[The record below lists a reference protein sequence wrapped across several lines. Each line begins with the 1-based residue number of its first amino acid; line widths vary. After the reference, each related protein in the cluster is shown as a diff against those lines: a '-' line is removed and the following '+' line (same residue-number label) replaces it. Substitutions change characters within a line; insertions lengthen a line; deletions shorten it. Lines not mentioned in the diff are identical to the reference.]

1 VPPHRAHDFDLS
13 MSPAQH
19 NDRALWR
26 DGATIVILA
35 LAPAIGVGIARF
47 AYSLVLP
54 DMRASL
60 DWSYAAAGFMN
71 TVNAVGYLVGAL
83 AAASVIKR
91 IGQFDSI
98 FYGSLT
104 CVIALALSAASGSF
118 LLLSLARLAAGIGGA
133 IAFVGGGVAAARLSQ
148 NHRNHAALLLSLYYI
163 GPGIGIVL
171 SGIAAPLVLAALGPG
186 SWWSVWGAL
195 AAITALLCL
204 ALASVRTDKDAGD
217 PAKKQERAALKPMA
231 LVLASYCV
239 YSVATIAYMTFMIAW
254 LAKAGAGALTQ
265 SVFWI
270 LLGLGGVASPFL
282 WSWTIVSTRGGRAM
296 AMLTTFTFAAVMIG
310 LFANVRAL
318 QFLSAFAFGS
328 VLLAVVSASTAFVR
342 RNYPAS
348 AWPSGVGAMTMAF
361 GLGQAIGPI
370 LSGAIT
376 DVTGD
381 LSIGLQSSVAFLA
394 VGALLAA
401 FQRDLAPG
409 AFPR

>member
-1 VPPHRAHDFDLS
+1 

-19 NDRALWR
+19 DDRALWR

-91 IGQFDSI
+91 IGQFGSI

-104 CVIALALSAASGSF
+104 CVIALAISAASGIF
-118 LLLSLARLAAGIGGA
+118 LVLSLARLAAGIGGA
-133 IAFVGGGVAAARLSQ
+133 IAFVAGGVAAARLSQ
-148 NHRNHAALLLSLYYI
+148 NHRSHAGLLLSLYYI

-186 SWWSVWGAL
+186 SWWIVWGAL

-217 PAKKQERAALKPMA
+217 PAKKHERAALKPMA

-239 YSVATIAYMTFMIAW
+239 YSIATIAYMTFMIAW

-296 AMLTTFTFAAVMIG
+296 AMLTTFTFVAVMIG
-310 LFANVRAL
+310 LFVNVRAL

-342 RNYPAS
+342 RNYPAT
-348 AWPSGVGAMTMAF
+348 AWPSGVGAMTVAF

-381 LSIGLQSSVAFLA
+381 LSIGLQFSVAFLA

-401 FQRDLAPG
+401 FQRDLSPVSS
-409 AFPR
+409 R

>member
-1 VPPHRAHDFDLS
+1 

-19 NDRALWR
+19 DDRALWR

-35 LAPAIGVGIARF
+35 LAPAIGIGIARF

-60 DWSYAAAGFMN
+60 DWSYTAAGFMN

-91 IGQFDSI
+91 IGQFGSI

-104 CVIALALSAASGSF
+104 CVIALALSAASGNF

-133 IAFVGGGVAAARLSQ
+133 IAFVAGGVAAARLSQ

-171 SGIAAPLVLAALGPG
+171 SGIAAPLVMAALGPG
-186 SWWSVWGAL
+186 SWWIVWGAL

-204 ALASVRTDKDAGD
+204 ALASVRADNDAGN
-217 PAKKQERAALKPMA
+217 PAKKQVRAALKPMA

-254 LAKAGAGALTQ
+254 LAEAGAGALTQ

-282 WSWTIVSTRGGRAM
+282 WSWTMVSTRGGRAM
-296 AMLTTFTFAAVMIG
+296 AMLTTFTFVAVMIG

-342 RNYPAS
+342 RNYPAT
-348 AWPSGVGAMTMAF
+348 AWPSGVGAMTVAF

-401 FQRDLAPG
+401 FQRDLALG

>member
-1 VPPHRAHDFDLS
+1 

-19 NDRALWR
+19 DDRALWR

-35 LAPAIGVGIARF
+35 LAPAIGIGIARF

-91 IGQFDSI
+91 IGQFGSI

-104 CVIALALSAASGSF
+104 CVIALALSAASGNF

-133 IAFVGGGVAAARLSQ
+133 IAFVAGGVAAARLSQ

-171 SGIAAPLVLAALGPG
+171 SGIAAPLVLTALGPG
-186 SWWSVWGAL
+186 SWWIVWGAL

-204 ALASVRTDKDAGD
+204 ALASVRADNDAGN
-217 PAKKQERAALKPMA
+217 PAKKQVRATLKPMA

-254 LAKAGAGALTQ
+254 LAEAGAGALTQ

-282 WSWTIVSTRGGRAM
+282 WSWTMVSTRGGRAM
-296 AMLTTFTFAAVMIG
+296 AMLTTFTFLAVMIG

-342 RNYPAS
+342 RNYPAT
-348 AWPSGVGAMTMAF
+348 AWPSGVGAMTVAF

>member
-1 VPPHRAHDFDLS
+1 
-13 MSPAQH
+13 MSPAQQD
-19 NDRALWR
+19 DRALWR
-26 DGATIVILA
+26 DGATIVVLA

-83 AAASVIKR
+83 AAAGVIRR
-91 IGQFDSI
+91 IGQFGTI
-98 FYGSLT
+98 FYGSLA
-104 CVIALALSAASGSF
+104 CVIALAVSAASGNF
-118 LLLSLARLAAGIGGA
+118 LLLSAARLAAGVGGA
-133 IAFVGGGVAAARLSQ
+133 VALVGGGVAAARLSQ

-186 SWWSVWGAL
+186 SWWIVWAAL
-195 AAITALLCL
+195 AAITALLCFVL
-204 ALASVRTDKDAGD
+204 AGVRTDKDAGD
-217 PAKKQERAALKPMA
+217 LAKNQMRAALAPMG

-254 LAKAGAGALTQ
+254 LAKGGAGALTQ

-282 WSWTIVSTRGGRAM
+282 WSWTIVSARGGRAI
-296 AMLTTFTFAAVMIG
+296 AMLTTFTFVAVMIG
-310 LFANVRAL
+310 LFANVRTL

-342 RNYPAS
+342 RSYPSA
-348 AWPSGVGAMTMAF
+348 AWPSGVGAMTVAF
-361 GLGQAIGPI
+361 GLGQAIGPV

-376 DVTGD
+376 DATGD
-381 LSIGLQSSVAFLA
+381 LLIGLQSSVALLA
-394 VGALLAA
+394 IGALLAA
-401 FQRDLAPG
+401 FQRDLAPISS
-409 AFPR
+409 R

>member
-1 VPPHRAHDFDLS
+1 

-19 NDRALWR
+19 DDRALWR

-35 LAPAIGVGIARF
+35 LAPAIGIGIARF

-91 IGQFDSI
+91 IGQFGSI

-104 CVIALALSAASGSF
+104 CVIALALSAASGNF

-133 IAFVGGGVAAARLSQ
+133 IAFVAGGVAAARLSQ

-171 SGIAAPLVLAALGPG
+171 SGIAAPLVMAALGPG
-186 SWWSVWGAL
+186 SWWIVWGAL

-204 ALASVRTDKDAGD
+204 ALASVRADNDAGN
-217 PAKKQERAALKPMA
+217 PAKKQVRAALKPMA

-254 LAKAGAGALTQ
+254 LAEAGAGALTQ

-282 WSWTIVSTRGGRAM
+282 WSWTMVSTRGGRAM
-296 AMLTTFTFAAVMIG
+296 AMLTTFTFLAVMIG

-342 RNYPAS
+342 RNYPAT
-348 AWPSGVGAMTMAF
+348 AWPSGVGAMTVAF

>member
-1 VPPHRAHDFDLS
+1 

-19 NDRALWR
+19 DDRALWR
-26 DGATIVILA
+26 DGATIVVLA

-91 IGQFDSI
+91 IGQFGSI

-104 CVIALALSAASGSF
+104 CVIALALSAASGNF

-133 IAFVGGGVAAARLSQ
+133 IAFVAGGVAAARLSQ

-186 SWWSVWGAL
+186 SWWIVWGAL

-204 ALASVRTDKDAGD
+204 ALASVRADNDAGN
-217 PAKKQERAALKPMA
+217 PVKKQMRAALKPMA

-254 LAKAGAGALTQ
+254 LAEAGAGALTQ

-296 AMLTTFTFAAVMIG
+296 AMLTTFTFVAVMIG

-342 RNYPAS
+342 RNYPAT
-348 AWPSGVGAMTMAF
+348 AWPSGVGAMTVAF

>member
-1 VPPHRAHDFDLS
+1 

-19 NDRALWR
+19 DDRALWR

-35 LAPAIGVGIARF
+35 LAPAIGIGIARF

-91 IGQFDSI
+91 IGQFGSI

-104 CVIALALSAASGSF
+104 CVIALALSAASGNF

-133 IAFVGGGVAAARLSQ
+133 IAFVAGGVAAARLSQ

-171 SGIAAPLVLAALGPG
+171 SGIAAPLVLTALGPG
-186 SWWSVWGAL
+186 SWWIVWGAL

-204 ALASVRTDKDAGD
+204 ALASVRADNDAGN
-217 PAKKQERAALKPMA
+217 PVKKQMRAALKPMA

-254 LAKAGAGALTQ
+254 LAEAGAGALTQ

-282 WSWTIVSTRGGRAM
+282 WSWTMVSTRGGRAM
-296 AMLTTFTFAAVMIG
+296 AMLTTFTFLAVMIG

-342 RNYPAS
+342 RNYPAT
-348 AWPSGVGAMTMAF
+348 AWPSGVGAMTVAF

-401 FQRDLAPG
+401 FQRDLALG

>member
-1 VPPHRAHDFDLS
+1 VPLHRAHDFDLS

-19 NDRALWR
+19 DDLALWR

-35 LAPAIGVGIARF
+35 LAPAIGIGIARF

-60 DWSYAAAGFMN
+60 DWSYTAAGFMN

-91 IGQFDSI
+91 IGQFGSI

-104 CVIALALSAASGSF
+104 CVIALALSAASGNF

-133 IAFVGGGVAAARLSQ
+133 IAFVAGGVAAARLSQ

-171 SGIAAPLVLAALGPG
+171 SGIAAPLVMAALGPG
-186 SWWSVWGAL
+186 SWWIVWGAL

-204 ALASVRTDKDAGD
+204 ALASVRADNDAGN
-217 PAKKQERAALKPMA
+217 PAKKQVRAALKPMA

-254 LAKAGAGALTQ
+254 LAEAGAGALTQ

-282 WSWTIVSTRGGRAM
+282 WSWTMVSTRGGRAM
-296 AMLTTFTFAAVMIG
+296 AMLTTFTFVAVMIG
-310 LFANVRAL
+310 LFGNVRAL
-318 QFLSAFAFGS
+318 QCLSAFAFGS

-342 RNYPAS
+342 RNYPAT
-348 AWPSGVGAMTMAF
+348 AWPSGVGAMTVAF
-361 GLGQAIGPI
+361 GIGQAIGPT
-370 LSGAIT
+370 LSGTIT

-401 FQRDLAPG
+401 FQRGLALG

>member
-1 VPPHRAHDFDLS
+1 
-13 MSPAQH
+13 MSPAQRD
-19 NDRALWR
+19 DRALWR
-26 DGATIVILA
+26 DGATIVVLA

-91 IGQFDSI
+91 IGQFGSI

-104 CVIALALSAASGSF
+104 CVIALALSAASGNF
-118 LLLSLARLAAGIGGA
+118 LLLGLARLAAGIGGA
-133 IAFVGGGVAAARLSQ
+133 IAFVAGGVAAARLSQ

-171 SGIAAPLVLAALGPG
+171 SGIAAPLVMAALGPG
-186 SWWSVWGAL
+186 SWWIVWGAL

-204 ALASVRTDKDAGD
+204 ALASVRADNDAGN
-217 PAKKQERAALKPMA
+217 PAKKQVRAALKPMA
-231 LVLASYCV
+231 LVLASYCA

-282 WSWTIVSTRGGRAM
+282 WSWTMVSTRGGRAM
-296 AMLTTFTFAAVMIG
+296 AMLTTFTFVAVMIG
-310 LFANVRAL
+310 LFANARAL

-342 RNYPAS
+342 RNYPAT
-348 AWPSGVGAMTMAF
+348 AWPSGVGAMTVAF

-401 FQRDLAPG
+401 FQRDLALG

>member
-1 VPPHRAHDFDLS
+1 

-19 NDRALWR
+19 GDRALWR

-35 LAPAIGVGIARF
+35 LAPAIGIGIARF

-91 IGQFDSI
+91 IGQFGSI

-104 CVIALALSAASGSF
+104 CVIALALSAASGNF

-133 IAFVGGGVAAARLSQ
+133 IAFVAGGVAAARLSQ

-171 SGIAAPLVLAALGPG
+171 SGIAAPLVLTALGPG
-186 SWWSVWGAL
+186 SWWIVWGAL

-204 ALASVRTDKDAGD
+204 ALASVRADNDAGN
-217 PAKKQERAALKPMA
+217 PVKKQMRAALKPMA

-254 LAKAGAGALTQ
+254 LAEAGAGALTQ

-282 WSWTIVSTRGGRAM
+282 WSWTMVSTRGGRAM
-296 AMLTTFTFAAVMIG
+296 AMLTTFTFLAVMIG

-342 RNYPAS
+342 RNYPAT
-348 AWPSGVGAMTMAF
+348 AWPSGVGAMTVAF

-394 VGALLAA
+394 VGRA
-401 FQRDLAPG
+401 FGSLPAR
-409 AFPR
+409 PRAWRVSTLG

>member
-1 VPPHRAHDFDLS
+1 

-19 NDRALWR
+19 DDRALWR
-26 DGATIVILA
+26 DGATIVVLA

-91 IGQFDSI
+91 IGQFGSI

-104 CVIALALSAASGSF
+104 CVIALALSAASGNF

-133 IAFVGGGVAAARLSQ
+133 IAFVAGGVAAARLTQ

-171 SGIAAPLVLAALGPG
+171 SGIAAPLVMAALGPG
-186 SWWSVWGAL
+186 SWWIVWGAL

-204 ALASVRTDKDAGD
+204 ALASVRADNDAGN
-217 PAKKQERAALKPMA
+217 PAKKQVRAALKPMA

-254 LAKAGAGALTQ
+254 LAEAGAGALTQ

-282 WSWTIVSTRGGRAM
+282 WSWTMVSTRGGRAM
-296 AMLTTFTFAAVMIG
+296 AMLTTFTFVAVMIG

-342 RNYPAS
+342 RNYPAT
-348 AWPSGVGAMTMAF
+348 AWPSGVGTMTVAF

-381 LSIGLQSSVAFLA
+381 LSIGLQSSAAFLA

>member
-1 VPPHRAHDFDLS
+1 

-19 NDRALWR
+19 DDRALWR

-91 IGQFDSI
+91 IGQFGSI

-104 CVIALALSAASGSF
+104 CVIALALSAASGNF

-133 IAFVGGGVAAARLSQ
+133 IAFVAGGVAAARLSQ

-171 SGIAAPLVLAALGPG
+171 SGIAAPLVLTALGPG
-186 SWWSVWGAL
+186 SWWIVWGAL

-204 ALASVRTDKDAGD
+204 ALASVRADNDAGN
-217 PAKKQERAALKPMA
+217 PVKKQMRAALKPMA

-254 LAKAGAGALTQ
+254 LAEAGAGALTQ

-296 AMLTTFTFAAVMIG
+296 AMLTTFTFLAVMIG

-342 RNYPAS
+342 RNYPAT
-348 AWPSGVGAMTMAF
+348 AWPSGVGAMTVAF

>member
-1 VPPHRAHDFDLS
+1 

-19 NDRALWR
+19 DDRALWR

-35 LAPAIGVGIARF
+35 LAPAIGIGIARF

-91 IGQFDSI
+91 IGQFGSI

-104 CVIALALSAASGSF
+104 CVIALALSAASGNF

-133 IAFVGGGVAAARLSQ
+133 IAFVAGGVAAARLSQ

-171 SGIAAPLVLAALGPG
+171 SGIAAPLVMAALGPG
-186 SWWSVWGAL
+186 SWWIVWGAL

-204 ALASVRTDKDAGD
+204 ALASVRADNDAGN
-217 PAKKQERAALKPMA
+217 PAKKQVRATLKPMA

-254 LAKAGAGALTQ
+254 LAEAGAGALTQ

-296 AMLTTFTFAAVMIG
+296 AMLTTFTFVAVMIG

-342 RNYPAS
+342 RNYPAT
-348 AWPSGVGAMTMAF
+348 AWPSGVGAMTVAF

>member
-1 VPPHRAHDFDLS
+1 

-19 NDRALWR
+19 DDRALWR
-26 DGATIVILA
+26 DGVTIVILA

-91 IGQFDSI
+91 IGQFGSI

-104 CVIALALSAASGSF
+104 CVIALAISAASGNF
-118 LLLSLARLAAGIGGA
+118 LVLSLARLAAGIGGA
-133 IAFVGGGVAAARLSQ
+133 IAFVAGGVAAARLSH
-148 NHRNHAALLLSLYYI
+148 NHRSHAALLLSIYYI

-186 SWWSVWGAL
+186 SWWIVWGVL

-296 AMLTTFTFAAVMIG
+296 AMLTTFTFVAVMIG

-342 RNYPAS
+342 RNYPAT
-348 AWPSGVGAMTMAF
+348 AWPSGVGAMTVAF

-376 DVTGD
+376 DLTGD
-381 LSIGLQSSVAFLA
+381 LSTGLQSSVAFLA
-394 VGALLAA
+394 VGALLAT
-401 FQRDLAPG
+401 FQRDLSPVSS
-409 AFPR
+409 R

>member
-1 VPPHRAHDFDLS
+1 

-19 NDRALWR
+19 DDRALWR
-26 DGATIVILA
+26 DGVTIVILA

-91 IGQFDSI
+91 IGRFGSI

-104 CVIALALSAASGSF
+104 CVIALAVSAASGNF

-133 IAFVGGGVAAARLSQ
+133 IAFVAGGVAAARRSQ
-148 NHRNHAALLLSLYYI
+148 NHRSHAALLLSLFYI

-186 SWWSVWGAL
+186 SWWIVWGAL

-217 PAKKQERAALKPMA
+217 PAKKKERAALKPMA

-282 WSWTIVSTRGGRAM
+282 WSWTIVSTRGGRAI
-296 AMLTTFTFAAVMIG
+296 AMLTTFTFLAVMIG

-318 QFLSAFAFGS
+318 QLLSAFAFGS

-342 RNYPAS
+342 RNYPAA
-348 AWPSGVGAMTMAF
+348 AWPSGVGAMTVAF

-394 VGALLAA
+394 VGAILAA
-401 FQRDLAPG
+401 FQRDLAPVSS
-409 AFPR
+409 R

>member
-1 VPPHRAHDFDLS
+1 

-19 NDRALWR
+19 DDRALWR

-35 LAPAIGVGIARF
+35 LAPAIGIGIARF

-91 IGQFDSI
+91 IGQFGSI

-104 CVIALALSAASGSF
+104 CVIAQALSAASGNF
-118 LLLSLARLAAGIGGA
+118 LLLGLARLAAGIGGA
-133 IAFVGGGVAAARLSQ
+133 IAFVAGGVAAARLSQ

-186 SWWSVWGAL
+186 SWWIVWGAL

-204 ALASVRTDKDAGD
+204 ALASVRADNDAGN
-217 PAKKQERAALKPMA
+217 PAKKQVRAALKPMA

-254 LAKAGAGALTQ
+254 LAEAGAGALTQ

-282 WSWTIVSTRGGRAM
+282 WSWTMVSTRGGRAM
-296 AMLTTFTFAAVMIG
+296 AMLTTFTFVAVMIG
-310 LFANVRAL
+310 LFGNVRAL

-342 RNYPAS
+342 RNYPAT
-348 AWPSGVGAMTMAF
+348 AWPSGVGTMTVAF

-401 FQRDLAPG
+401 FQRDLALG

>member
-1 VPPHRAHDFDLS
+1 

-19 NDRALWR
+19 DDRALWR

-60 DWSYAAAGFMN
+60 DWSYATAGFMN

-91 IGQFDSI
+91 IGQFGSI

-104 CVIALALSAASGSF
+104 CVIALAISAASGIF
-118 LLLSLARLAAGIGGA
+118 LVLSLARLAAGIGGA
-133 IAFVGGGVAAARLSQ
+133 IAFVAGGVAAARLSQ
-148 NHRNHAALLLSLYYI
+148 NHRSHAGLLLSLYYI

-186 SWWSVWGAL
+186 SWWIVWGAL

-217 PAKKQERAALKPMA
+217 PAKKHERAALKPMA

-239 YSVATIAYMTFMIAW
+239 YSIATIAYMTFMIAW

-296 AMLTTFTFAAVMIG
+296 AMLTTFTFVAVMIG
-310 LFANVRAL
+310 LFVNVRAL

-342 RNYPAS
+342 RNYPAT
-348 AWPSGVGAMTMAF
+348 AWPSGVGAMTVAF

-381 LSIGLQSSVAFLA
+381 LSIGLQFSVAFLA

-401 FQRDLAPG
+401 FQRDLSPVSS
-409 AFPR
+409 R

>member
-1 VPPHRAHDFDLS
+1 MFDLS

-19 NDRALWR
+19 DDRALWR

-35 LAPAIGVGIARF
+35 LAPAIGIGIARF

-91 IGQFDSI
+91 IGQFGSI

-104 CVIALALSAASGSF
+104 CVITLALSAASGNF
-118 LLLSLARLAAGIGGA
+118 LLLSLVRLAAGIGGA
-133 IAFVGGGVAAARLSQ
+133 IAFVAGGVAAARLSQ

-171 SGIAAPLVLAALGPG
+171 SGIAAPLVMAALGPG
-186 SWWSVWGAL
+186 SWWIVWGAL

-204 ALASVRTDKDAGD
+204 ALASVRADNDAGN
-217 PAKKQERAALKPMA
+217 PVKKQMRAALKPMA

-254 LAKAGAGALTQ
+254 LAEAGAGALTQ

-282 WSWTIVSTRGGRAM
+282 WSWTMVSTRGGRAM
-296 AMLTTFTFAAVMIG
+296 AMLTTFTFLAVMIG

-342 RNYPAS
+342 RNYPAT
-348 AWPSGVGAMTMAF
+348 AWPSGVGAMTVAF

>member
-1 VPPHRAHDFDLS
+1 

-19 NDRALWR
+19 DDRALWR

-35 LAPAIGVGIARF
+35 LAPAIGIGIARF

-83 AAASVIKR
+83 AAASVIRR
-91 IGQFDSI
+91 IGQFGSI

-104 CVIALALSAASGSF
+104 CVIALALSAASGNF

-133 IAFVGGGVAAARLSQ
+133 IAFVAGGVAAARLSQ

-186 SWWSVWGAL
+186 SWWIVWGAL
-195 AAITALLCL
+195 AAITPLLCL
-204 ALASVRTDKDAGD
+204 ALASVRADNDAGN
-217 PAKKQERAALKPMA
+217 PVKKQMRAALKPMA

-254 LAKAGAGALTQ
+254 LAEAGAGALTQ

-296 AMLTTFTFAAVMIG
+296 AMLTTFTFVAVMIG

-342 RNYPAS
+342 RNYPAT
-348 AWPSGVGAMTMAF
+348 AWPSGVGAMTVAF

-401 FQRDLAPG
+401 FQRDLALG

>member
-1 VPPHRAHDFDLS
+1 ML
-13 MSPAQH
+13 PAQH
-19 NDRALWR
+19 DDLALWR

-35 LAPAIGVGIARF
+35 LAPAIGIGIARF

-91 IGQFDSI
+91 IGQFGSI

-104 CVIALALSAASGSF
+104 CVIALALSAASGNF

-133 IAFVGGGVAAARLSQ
+133 IAFVAGGVAAARLTQ

-186 SWWSVWGAL
+186 SWWIVWGAL

-204 ALASVRTDKDAGD
+204 ALASVRADNDAGN
-217 PAKKQERAALKPMA
+217 PVKKQMRAALKPMA

-254 LAKAGAGALTQ
+254 LAEAGAGALTQ

-282 WSWTIVSTRGGRAM
+282 WSWTMVSTRGGRAM
-296 AMLTTFTFAAVMIG
+296 AMLTTFTFLAVMIG

-342 RNYPAS
+342 RNYPAT
-348 AWPSGVGAMTMAF
+348 AWPSGVGAMTVAF

-401 FQRDLAPG
+401 FQPDLALG

>member
-1 VPPHRAHDFDLS
+1 

-19 NDRALWR
+19 GDRALWR

-35 LAPAIGVGIARF
+35 LAPAIGIGIARF

-91 IGQFDSI
+91 IGQFGSI

-104 CVIALALSAASGSF
+104 CVIALALSAASGNF

-133 IAFVGGGVAAARLSQ
+133 IAFVAGGVAAARLSQ

-171 SGIAAPLVLAALGPG
+171 SGIAAPLVLTALGPG
-186 SWWSVWGAL
+186 SWWIVWGAL

-204 ALASVRTDKDAGD
+204 ALASVRADNDAGN
-217 PAKKQERAALKPMA
+217 PVKKQMRAALKPMA

-254 LAKAGAGALTQ
+254 LAEAGAGALTQ

-282 WSWTIVSTRGGRAM
+282 WSWTMVSTRGGRAM
-296 AMLTTFTFAAVMIG
+296 AMLTTFTFLAVMIG

-342 RNYPAS
+342 RNYPAT
-348 AWPSGVGAMTMAF
+348 AWPSGVGAMTVAF

>member
-1 VPPHRAHDFDLS
+1 

-19 NDRALWR
+19 DDRALWR
-26 DGATIVILA
+26 DGATIFILA

-71 TVNAVGYLVGAL
+71 TVNAVGYLGGAL

-91 IGQFDSI
+91 IGQFGSI

-104 CVIALALSAASGSF
+104 CVIALALSAASGNF

-133 IAFVGGGVAAARLSQ
+133 IAFVAGGVAAARLSQ

-171 SGIAAPLVLAALGPG
+171 SGIAAPLVLTALGPG
-186 SWWSVWGAL
+186 SWWIVWGAL

-204 ALASVRTDKDAGD
+204 ALASVRADNDAGN
-217 PAKKQERAALKPMA
+217 PVKKQMRAALKPMA

-254 LAKAGAGALTQ
+254 LAEAGAGALTQ

-282 WSWTIVSTRGGRAM
+282 WSWTMVSTRGGRAM
-296 AMLTTFTFAAVMIG
+296 AMLTTFTFLAVMIG

-342 RNYPAS
+342 RNYPAT
-348 AWPSGVGAMTMAF
+348 AWPSGVGAMTVAF

-401 FQRDLAPG
+401 FQPDLALG

>member
-1 VPPHRAHDFDLS
+1 

-19 NDRALWR
+19 DDRALWR

-35 LAPAIGVGIARF
+35 LAPAIGIGIARF

-71 TVNAVGYLVGAL
+71 TVNAVGYLGGAL

-91 IGQFDSI
+91 IGQFGSI

-104 CVIALALSAASGSF
+104 CVIALALSAASGNF
-118 LLLSLARLAAGIGGA
+118 LLLSLVRLAAGIGGA
-133 IAFVGGGVAAARLSQ
+133 IAFVAGGVAAARLSQ

-171 SGIAAPLVLAALGPG
+171 SGIAAPLVMAALGPG
-186 SWWSVWGAL
+186 SWWIVWGAL

-204 ALASVRTDKDAGD
+204 ALASVRADNDAGN
-217 PAKKQERAALKPMA
+217 PAKKQVRAALKPMA
-231 LVLASYCV
+231 LVLASYSV

-254 LAKAGAGALTQ
+254 LAKAGTGALTQ

-282 WSWTIVSTRGGRAM
+282 WSWTMVSTRGGRAM
-296 AMLTTFTFAAVMIG
+296 AMLTTFTFVAVMIG

-342 RNYPAS
+342 RNYPAT
-348 AWPSGVGAMTMAF
+348 AWPSGVGAMTVAF

>member
-1 VPPHRAHDFDLS
+1 

-19 NDRALWR
+19 DDRALWR

-35 LAPAIGVGIARF
+35 LAPAIGIGIARF

-91 IGQFDSI
+91 IGQFGSI

-104 CVIALALSAASGSF
+104 CVIALALSAASGNF
-118 LLLSLARLAAGIGGA
+118 LLLGLARLAAGIGGA
-133 IAFVGGGVAAARLSQ
+133 IAFVAGGVAAARLSQ

-171 SGIAAPLVLAALGPG
+171 SGIAAPLVMAALGPG
-186 SWWSVWGAL
+186 SWWIVWGAL

-204 ALASVRTDKDAGD
+204 ALASVRADNDAGN
-217 PAKKQERAALKPMA
+217 PAKKQVRAALKPMA

-254 LAKAGAGALTQ
+254 LAEAGAGALTQ

-282 WSWTIVSTRGGRAM
+282 WSWTMVSTRGGRAM
-296 AMLTTFTFAAVMIG
+296 AMLTTFTFVAVMIG

-342 RNYPAS
+342 RNYPAT
-348 AWPSGVGAMTMAF
+348 AWPSGVGAMTVAF

-401 FQRDLAPG
+401 FQRDLALG

>member
-1 VPPHRAHDFDLS
+1 

-19 NDRALWR
+19 DDRALWR

-35 LAPAIGVGIARF
+35 LAPAIGIGIARF

-91 IGQFDSI
+91 IGQFGSI

-104 CVIALALSAASGSF
+104 CVIALALSAASGNF

-133 IAFVGGGVAAARLSQ
+133 IAFVAGGVAAARLSQ

-186 SWWSVWGAL
+186 SWWIVWGAL

-204 ALASVRTDKDAGD
+204 ALASVRADNDAGN
-217 PAKKQERAALKPMA
+217 PVKKQMRAALKPMA

-254 LAKAGAGALTQ
+254 LAEAGAGALTQ

-296 AMLTTFTFAAVMIG
+296 AMLTTFTFVAVMIG
-310 LFANVRAL
+310 LFANARAAVSVCVCFRVGVARGRLGEHRVRAT
-318 QFLSAFAFGS
+318 QLSSHCVAERCRRDDGGIRAWSGDRTDPQWRNYRCDRRPINWPAVLGRVSGGWRAFGS
-328 VLLAVVSASTAFVR
+328 LPARPRAWRVST
-342 RNYPAS
+342 
-348 AWPSGVGAMTMAF
+348 
-361 GLGQAIGPI
+361 LG
-370 LSGAIT
+370 
-376 DVTGD
+376 
-381 LSIGLQSSVAFLA
+381 
-394 VGALLAA
+394 
-401 FQRDLAPG
+401 
-409 AFPR
+409 

>member
-1 VPPHRAHDFDLS
+1 

-19 NDRALWR
+19 DDRALWR

-35 LAPAIGVGIARF
+35 LAPAIGIGIARF

-91 IGQFDSI
+91 IGQFGSI

-104 CVIALALSAASGSF
+104 CVIALALSAASGNF

-133 IAFVGGGVAAARLSQ
+133 IAFVAGGVAAARLSQ

-171 SGIAAPLVLAALGPG
+171 SGIAAPLVMAALGPG
-186 SWWSVWGAL
+186 SWWIVWGAL

-204 ALASVRTDKDAGD
+204 ALASVRADNDAGN
-217 PAKKQERAALKPMA
+217 PVKKQMRAALKPMA

-254 LAKAGAGALTQ
+254 LAEAGAGALTQ

-282 WSWTIVSTRGGRAM
+282 WSWTMVSTRGGRAM
-296 AMLTTFTFAAVMIG
+296 AMLTTFTFVAVMIG

-342 RNYPAS
+342 RNYPAT
-348 AWPSGVGAMTMAF
+348 AWPSGVGAMTVAF

>member
-1 VPPHRAHDFDLS
+1 

-19 NDRALWR
+19 DDRALWR

-35 LAPAIGVGIARF
+35 LAPAIGIGIARF

-91 IGQFDSI
+91 IGQFGSI

-104 CVIALALSAASGSF
+104 CVIALALSAASGNF
-118 LLLSLARLAAGIGGA
+118 LLLGLARLAAGIGGA
-133 IAFVGGGVAAARLSQ
+133 IAFVAGGVAAARLSQ

-186 SWWSVWGAL
+186 SWWIVWGAL

-204 ALASVRTDKDAGD
+204 ALASVRADNDAGN
-217 PAKKQERAALKPMA
+217 PAKKQVRAALKPMA

-254 LAKAGAGALTQ
+254 LAKAGTGALTQ

-296 AMLTTFTFAAVMIG
+296 AMLTTFTFVAVMIG

-342 RNYPAS
+342 RNYPAT
-348 AWPSGVGAMTMAF
+348 AWPSGVGAMTVAF

-401 FQRDLAPG
+401 FRRDLAPG